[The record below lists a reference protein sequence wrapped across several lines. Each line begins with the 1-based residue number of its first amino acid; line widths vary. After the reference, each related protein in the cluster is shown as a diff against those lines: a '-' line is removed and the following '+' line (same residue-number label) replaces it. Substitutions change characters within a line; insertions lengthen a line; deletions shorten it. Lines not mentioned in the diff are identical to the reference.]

1 VWFQHDHDIDEK
13 PEFLRIK
20 RACGLDPLL
29 VRGAL
34 SAWFEQ
40 VNKHGEFL
48 LDGSNRGIMR
58 GYSLIDLVDLIGV
71 DVEFWQ
77 IVASEGWIEET
88 SDGLIVPKFAERFGK
103 LAAKQKR
110 GTVDSNQPKRPR
122 GRPRKIPHAQAEAVQ
137 PQREVTADRPLGR
150 DVDGEIGTSLS
161 GNGKVLSGPV
171 SDESGRTE
179 VHPRSVGIHQGSSG
193 PTVEAVLLADAATGT
208 GASGASA
215 EIITEKPSSITAQ
228 RQNITETAGSITP
241 ERPTPQQQ
249 ASQFDLLSVED
260 LTSCGTL
267 LTWIQDCATKR
278 NPLVLED
285 EFHRVR
291 VVAAAIRA
299 TGKGVNTPLAL
310 FKSIIGKRRWTMLE
324 PEDIKRA
331 QTKLRT
337 YEQLQQTRR
346 AEYPTRATRPETRA
360 APVAIETQATS
371 LDLVIAQIGNVPTDI
386 PLTRDQQMAMARQ
399 WDSKRSKTG

>member
-1 VWFQHDHDIDEK
+1 MWFQHDHDIDEK

-58 GYSLIDLVDLIGV
+58 GYALIDLVDLIGV
-71 DVEFWQ
+71 DVAFWG
-77 IVASEGWIEET
+77 IVADEGWIEET
-88 SDGLIVPKFAERFGK
+88 ADGLIVPKFVERFGK

-110 GTVDSNQPKRPR
+110 GTVDADQPKRPR
-122 GRPRKIPHAQAEAVQ
+122 GRPRKIPVLVPGPLEGGLS
-137 PQREVTADRPLGR
+137 PEKGGADSEKGGADSQKGGLG
-150 DVDGEIGTSLS
+150 
-161 GNGKVLSGPV
+161 PA
-171 SDESGRTE
+171 
-179 VHPRSVGIHQGSSG
+179 
-193 PTVEAVLLADAATGT
+193 TVIPET
-208 GASGASA
+208 
-215 EIITEKPSSITAQ
+215 P
-228 RQNITETAGSITP
+228 QNITPDPESITEAGENITPTAGSISP
-241 ERPTPQQQ
+241 ALPTPTQQ

-260 LTSCGTL
+260 LTSCGKL
-267 LTWIQDCATKR
+267 ITWIQDCATKR

-324 PEDIKRA
+324 PDDIKRA

-360 APVAIETQATS
+360 APMAIETQATS
-371 LDLVIAQIGNVPTDI
+371 LDLVMAQIGNVPTHI
-386 PLTRDQQMAMARQ
+386 PLTRDQQIAMARQ
-399 WDSKRSKTG
+399 WDSKKRSKTG